1 MAQLDELL
9 QKLTNKMATEGFY
22 KKYLNY
28 KLLCEVRFVL
38 QYFLFLI

>member
-9 QKLTNKMATEGFY
+9 QKLTNKMATEGVY

-28 KLLCEVRFVL
+28 NLLRDVCFVL
-38 QYFLFLI
+38 QCFLFLI